1 MERDR
6 IVADRILDDMSDG
19 VMTINREGR
28 IITFNRAAAGILGI
42 TRDEALD
49 SSFAELFLLKEEND
63 EFNQTILDAVYEA
76 SASHNR
82 VVPFTSRGT
91 TITLALTTSF
101 LKGSD
106 GDGDQQGVIA
116 VFNDIT
122 ELQALQQAEVRLT
135 DELKSKHRELQQAY
149 LKTEESNQQ
158 LQTALKKV
166 QVIRIAATAF
176 SILLFLGI
184 GLYVWNRSPGGFK
197 APAVT
202 ASPAQQGAAVTITI
216 TPQPVSAS
224 IAFTG
229 KLLPLQMVN
238 LASPIS
244 GKVERIQVR
253 YGDVVTAGQ
262 PLLTMDSSE
271 ARIKYREAQA
281 AYIKAHNNFR
291 QMESWDTGSEMARA
305 HRSLAKAKLA
315 LENQKK
321 TLDETER
328 LYKKGIIPATEYESA
343 KTQYSNQQMDYQ
355 GALEELK
362 AAQEK
367 GNSESRK
374 VARFEL
380 DNAEARMKQLERDL
394 AAATVIAPVAGIV
407 MKPPATGQSKDV
419 KLVERGAQFQ
429 QNDILLAIGD
439 LSGFSVNCKVDE
451 VDVTKVQLGQ
461 KVRVTGD
468 AFPGEQLT
476 GSIQSISPHAEEGE
490 AGRGASSFGIRVV
503 IDTVSPTVRKK
514 IMVGMTANLEVI
526 IHEKQD
532 ALMVPLSA
540 VKEENG
546 KRFLIRKNGTAR
558 EKVEVS
564 TGYTTQD
571 MVEITKGLKPGEMIE
586 NSAAMQLSDSA
597 LPSAGP
603 PMGK

>member
-28 IITFNRAAAGILGI
+28 IITFNRAAADILGI
-42 TRDEALD
+42 SREEALD
-49 SSFAELFLLKEEND
+49 SSFAELFLLAEEND

-82 VVPFTSRGT
+82 VVPFTSRGV

-106 GDGDQQGVIA
+106 GDGEQQGVIA

-122 ELQALQQAEVRLT
+122 ELQTLQQAEVRLT
-135 DELKSKHRELQQAY
+135 DELKNKHRELQQAY

-184 GLYVWNRSPGGFK
+184 GLYVWSRSPGGFK

-202 ASPAQQGAAVTITI
+202 ASPAQQGAAVTITV
-216 TPQPVSAS
+216 TPQPISAS

-407 MKPPATGQSKDV
+407 MKPPVTGQSKDV

-439 LSGFSVNCKVDE
+439 LSGFSVSCKVDE

-490 AGRGASSFGIRVV
+490 AGRGAPSFGIRVV
-503 IDTVSPTVRKK
+503 IDTVSPEVRKK

-540 VKEENG
+540 VREENG
-546 KRFLIRKNGTAR
+546 KRYLVRKKGETT
-558 EKVEVS
+558 EMVEVG

-571 MVEITKGLKPGEMIE
+571 TVEITSGIQQGDLIE
-586 NSAAMQLSDSA
+586 V
-597 LPSAGP
+597 AGP
-603 PMGK
+603 ALNAVPQQK